1 MAPTLSKD
9 SFAINIQLIWSRSLA
24 WQQVDALMEKEQIIA
39 SEDPLVTENLVSP
52 FLPDEY

>member
-1 MAPTLSKD
+1 MATTLSTY
-9 SFAINIQLIWSRSLA
+9 SSAINLDRSLA
-24 WQQVDALMEKEQIIA
+24 LEQVDALMEKEQIIA